1 MPDWD
6 AFLRD
11 AARRHAGERRASA
24 GNRLL
29 HIIDDDRI
37 TQAVWGGIEDAQ
49 QRVWVSMYLLKPDH
63 VGRGTIARLAQ
74 AARRG
79 VEVRLIC
86 DGFTSWNLTKEDL
99 DPLRRA
105 GGEVALFHPVWPF
118 QEEATPLGWRHFP
131 TRNHRKLFLID
142 GETALCGGFNL
153 SEFYAGRAHGHFFFD
168 DTVLRADG
176 PVAHDLAR
184 VFARTWQEI
193 TGSAPPLPPRP
204 APHPEGARA
213 AALETDSRRDTPLVP
228 FLVEAITRADE
239 RCVFVTPF
247 FVPPRPF
254 YDALLGAAR
263 RGVDVRI
270 LTAGDTDRVV
280 ARWAGWHSY
289 DALLGAGARIY
300 EMKGRVLHSKTVTI
314 DGAFG
319 SVGSYNMDAWT
330 TRHCLD
336 LSVVFCDAGV
346 AGSLEHE
353 FRIGLEDAN
362 EVTLAE
368 VRARNPAVKALHGLT
383 YHAYRRL

>member
-1 MPDWD
+1 MPNWE
-6 AFLRD
+6 AFLHD
-11 AARRHAGERRASA
+11 ATRRHAGEPRASA

-29 HIIDDDRI
+29 HLIDDDRI
-37 TQAVWGGIEDAQ
+37 TQAVWDAIEDAQ
-49 QRVWVSMYLLKPDH
+49 QRVWVSMYLLKPDR

-74 AARRG
+74 AAKRG

-86 DGFTSWNLTKEDL
+86 DGFTSWDLTEQDL
-99 DPLRRA
+99 GPLRRA
-105 GGEVALFHPVWPF
+105 GGEVVYFHPVWPF
-118 QEEATPLGWRHFP
+118 QKEATPLGLRHFP

-213 AALETDSRRDTPLVP
+213 AALETDSRRDTPLAP
-228 FLVEAITRADE
+228 FLVEAITRAEE

-353 FRIGLEDAN
+353 FRLGLKDAD
-362 EVTLAE
+362 EVTLAD

-383 YHAYRRL
+383 YHTYLRL